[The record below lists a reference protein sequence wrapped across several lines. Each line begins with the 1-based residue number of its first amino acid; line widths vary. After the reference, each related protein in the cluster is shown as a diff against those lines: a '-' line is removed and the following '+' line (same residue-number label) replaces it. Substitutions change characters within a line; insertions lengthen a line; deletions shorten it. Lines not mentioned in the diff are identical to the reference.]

1 MQVEFLEIDGAHGEG
16 GGSIVRTALALSA
29 LTGQAVRLINV
40 RGGLQRPGVNP
51 VDLALLRIFTHCTD
65 ASSRGEL
72 GGSEILFQPRS
83 SLRPYRG
90 NLDVSKV
97 ARVSP
102 SGSATLIA
110 QTLIVPLSQAG
121 RMSGFRIRGGT
132 HVPYAPTPEYLEMV
146 TLPALAEAGVGAW
159 VSLSLAGYASGGAG
173 EIEAEVEP
181 SALSGFDFSS
191 PGELLSARAVIVTSE
206 LPEHVRTRGI
216 ERLEALARRDG
227 IEIGARVL
235 RPQSSAPGAA
245 VTVTARMER
254 GFGGGQSLGQKGKP
268 MEEVVEEAYAGFIEF
283 LNSGCGVDA
292 HLADQLVLP
301 AALCR
306 ESAAFTTSRTTST
319 LATVVWV
326 VKQFIPVRL
335 TLLGRENERGEIRVE
350 P

>member
-1 MQVEFLEIDGAHGEG
+1 MSVEFLEIDGAHGEG

-29 LTGQAVRLINV
+29 LTGQAVRIANV

-51 VDLALLRIFTHCTD
+51 VDLALLRIFSHCTD
-65 ASSRGEL
+65 AVFGGEL
-72 GGSEILFQPRS
+72 GDAEIFFQPRAA
-83 SLRPYRG
+83 LRPYRG
-90 NLDVSKV
+90 NLDIGKV

-110 QTLIVPLSQAG
+110 QTLLVPLSQTG
-121 RMSGFRIRGGT
+121 RLSGFRLRGGT
-132 HVPYAPTPEYLEMV
+132 HVPYAPTYEYLEMV

-159 VSLSLAGYASGGAG
+159 CSLAFAGYASGGAG
-173 EIEAEVEP
+173 EIEMEVEP
-181 SALSGFDFSS
+181 SALCGFDFSK
-191 PGELLSARAVIVTSE
+191 PGELLDARAVVVTSE
-206 LPEHVRTRGI
+206 LPEHVRSRGV

-227 IEIGARVL
+227 IELGVRVL
-235 RPQSSAPGAA
+235 RPQASAPGAA
-245 VTVTARMER
+245 VTVTARLER
-254 GFGGGQSLGQKGKP
+254 GFGGGQSLGQRGKP
-268 MEEVVEEAYAGFIEF
+268 MEEVVDEAYAGFIEF
-283 LNSGCGVDA
+283 LNSGCGVDG

-306 ESAAFTTSRTTST
+306 EHASFTTSRVTPT

-326 VKQFIPVRL
+326 VRQFIPVRL

>member
-1 MQVEFLEIDGAHGEG
+1 MPVEFLEIDGAHGEG

-29 LTGQAVRLINV
+29 LTGQAVRIANV

-51 VDLALLRIFTHCTD
+51 VDLALLRIFSHCTD
-65 ASSRGEL
+65 AVFRGEL
-72 GGSEILFQPRS
+72 GEAEILFQPRAA
-83 SLRPYRG
+83 LRPYRG
-90 NLDVSKV
+90 NLDIGKV

-110 QTLIVPLSQAG
+110 QTLLVPLSQAG
-121 RMSGFRIRGGT
+121 RLSGFRLRGGT
-132 HVPYAPTPEYLEMV
+132 HVPYAPTHEYLEMV
-146 TLPALAEAGVGAW
+146 TLPALAEVGVGAW
-159 VSLSLAGYASGGAG
+159 SSLAYAGYTSGGAG
-173 EIEAEVEP
+173 EMEMEVEP
-181 SALSGFDFSS
+181 SALCGFDFSA
-191 PGELLSARAVIVTSE
+191 PGELLDARAVVVTSE
-206 LPEHVRTRGI
+206 LPEHVRSRGV

-227 IEIGARVL
+227 LEVGVRVL
-235 RPQSSAPGAA
+235 RPQSGAPGAA
-245 VTVTARMER
+245 VTVTARLER
-254 GFGGGQSLGQKGKP
+254 GFGGGQSLGQRGKP
-268 MEEVVEEAYAGFIEF
+268 MEEVVDEAYAGFIEF

-306 ESAAFTTSRTTST
+306 EHASFTASRVTPT

-326 VKQFIPVRL
+326 VRQFIPVRL

>member
-29 LTGQAVRLINV
+29 LTGRAVRIANV

-51 VDLALLRIFTHCTD
+51 VDLAFLRIFTLCTD
-65 ASSRGEL
+65 AISKGEL
-72 GGSEILFQPRS
+72 GDSEILFQPRS
-83 SLRPYRG
+83 ALRPYRG
-90 NLDVSKV
+90 NLDISKV

-110 QTLIVPLSQAG
+110 QTLVVPLSQAG
-121 RMSGFRIRGGT
+121 RLSGFRLRGGT
-132 HVPYAPTPEYLEMV
+132 HVPYAPTHEYLELV
-146 TLPALAEAGVGAW
+146 ALPALGEAGIGAW
-159 VSLSLAGYASGGAG
+159 TSLCHAGYASGGAG
-173 EIEAEVEP
+173 EIEMEVEP
-181 SALSGFDFSS
+181 SALCGFDFSD
-191 PGELLSARAVIVTSE
+191 PGGMVSATAAIVTSE
-206 LPEHVRTRGI
+206 LPEHVRSRAV

-227 IEIGARVL
+227 LELGVRVL
-235 RPQSSAPGAA
+235 RPQAGAPGAA
-245 VTVTARMER
+245 VTVTARMEH

-268 MEEVVEEAYAGFIEF
+268 IEEVVEEAYSEFIEF

-306 ESAAFTTSRTTST
+306 EPAAFTTNRITST

-326 VKQFIPVRL
+326 VKQYIPVRL